1 MGADDVVQVEQLR
14 NAIAQLEKQ
23 KTLLRQKDDELET
36 AMSEVDQLQ
45 QRALRLKQVY
55 SQNLTGLQKEHGQ
68 KLADLKKVHSDDVDL
83 LKQVHLQNLAGLQ
96 QEHIQKLVDL
106 KKVHSDELQKKQRE
120 IQDALDETLWKHSKY
135 LKLFEDMSCKTAV
148 LPDDW
153 SSWFPCFCCVG
164 VFLVCRV
171 CMVIHTF
178 LAKPEQKPKDLPR
191 QKSDSILKEV
201 LECASDRRDQQET
214 ARMVSCLKNIE
225 SADPSVTANAVSWLQ
240 EMTTRMLQVPR
251 ITSPQAGVSKLSA
264 AIYCAQT
271 IQGGFLSPSSQT
283 ALLNRIVLLCQQ
295 ESVEMAQHRLNTS
308 FKWMRK
314 AICSEKTELL
324 HGAFRILTALSQSK
338 RYVDSLMMDHG
349 EEIQTD
355 VAPDTPD
362 NRLSAEGASGE
373 EIQTDVAPDIPRK
386 KNGTP
391 DMRRK
396 INRIDLEGNT
406 IHGKRDKRLKQ
417 HE

>member
-1 MGADDVVQVEQLR
+1 LV
-14 NAIAQLEKQ
+14 
-23 KTLLRQKDDELET
+23 
-36 AMSEVDQLQ
+36 
-45 QRALRLKQVY
+45 
-55 SQNLTGLQKEHGQ
+55 
-68 KLADLKKVHSDDVDL
+68 DVDL
-83 LKQVHLQNLAGLQ
+83 KLQAAEQASKDAAAKLMEEVSKVTALNKALSAEKERAQ
-96 QEHIQKLVDL
+96 KAAQEADAKA
-106 KKVHSDELQKKQRE
+106 KTAARE
-120 IQDALDETLWKHSKY
+120 TQDALDQTLWKHSRY

-148 LPDDW
+148 LPDAW
-153 SSWFPCFCCVG
+153 STWFPCFCWVG
-164 VFLVCRV
+164 VLLVCSV
-171 CMVIHTF
+171 YSF

-191 QKSDSILKEV
+191 QKSDSIHKEV
-201 LECASDRRDQQET
+201 LECAIHRRHQHET
-214 ARMVSCLKNIE
+214 ARMVSCLKNSE
-225 SADPSVTANAVSWLQ
+225 SADPSVTAHAVSWLQ
-240 EMTTRMLQVPR
+240 AMTTRMQQVPL

-338 RYVDSLMMDHG
+338 RYVDSLRMDYG
-349 EEIQTD
+349 EEPQAGDSLTAD
-355 VAPDTPD
+355 GTPD

-373 EIQTDVAPDIPRK
+373 EIQTDVAPDIPRR